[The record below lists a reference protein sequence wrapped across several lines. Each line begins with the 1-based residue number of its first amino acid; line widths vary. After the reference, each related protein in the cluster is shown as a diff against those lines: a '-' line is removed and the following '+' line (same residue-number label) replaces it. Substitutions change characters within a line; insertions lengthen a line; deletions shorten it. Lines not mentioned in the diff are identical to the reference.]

1 MLIRWEPQWGPTI
14 WQTYLRCCCP
24 RGLLIWTDEKILNT
38 DYFMVKRWL
47 HPFGMIHWDA
57 TQFRVQWPTR
67 ENCHGAQKCVTWLT
81 EPSERQFHS
90 QCLAGSKNNLT
101 NLPPCAEYVK
111 VSITQAMYYSWPWQ
125 VISVKNEH
133 YFTSMILYLTWWG
146 TQQVCRPLTFFT

>member
-1 MLIRWEPQWGPTI
+1 MQKIWLCQNKCWRVLKLNKIKGDVYSIWGHVSLYNISKNEQNRLVQKTI

-81 EPSERQFHS
+81 EPSECHVTDRTERS
-90 QCLAGSKNNLT
+90 T
-101 NLPPCAEYVK
+101 NLVENKTEMP
-111 VSITQAMYYSWPWQ
+111 
-125 VISVKNEH
+125 
-133 YFTSMILYLTWWG
+133 FGL
-146 TQQVCRPLTFFT
+146 